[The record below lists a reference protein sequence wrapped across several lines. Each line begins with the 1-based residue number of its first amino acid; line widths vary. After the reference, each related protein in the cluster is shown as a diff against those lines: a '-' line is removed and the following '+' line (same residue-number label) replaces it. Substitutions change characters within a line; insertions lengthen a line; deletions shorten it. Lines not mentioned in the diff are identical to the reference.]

1 MEQYIKDQI
10 LAAFNRCWGLQDGII
25 KGGRL
30 LDLYIESLSTQSNIQ
45 IKYINKHLEEI
56 KGL

>member
-10 LAAFNRCWGLQDGII
+10 KAAFSRCWGLQDGLI
-25 KGGRL
+25 KGGEL
-30 LDLYIESLSTQSNIQ
+30 LDLYIEALGYQSGMRIV
-45 IKYINKHLEEI
+45 YINKHLEEI